1 MNNQDIIFRNGCRQ
15 WHTHLDRCIRAN
27 NVNEAKGLLAVISR
41 YLAQWK
47 ESLVAAKIETRAAQ
61 KRILECRA
69 KEASI
74 QMKLRMLGQ
83 LVKFAETSFAKKEN
97 NERRA
102 ERRELTMKE
111 ETVKEEE
118 DNGGDNE

>member
-15 WHTHLDRCIRAN
+15 WHTHLDRCIKAN
-27 NVNEAKGLLAVISR
+27 NVSEAKGLLAVISI
-41 YLAQWK
+41 YLSKWK
-47 ESLVAAKIETRAAQ
+47 ESLIAARAETRAAE
-61 KRILECRA
+61 KRTLECRA

-83 LVKFAETSFAKKEN
+83 LANFAEASFAKKEN

-102 ERRELTMKE
+102 ERRELILKE
-111 ETVKEEE
+111 ETVKKER

>member
-15 WHTHLDRCIRAN
+15 WHLHLDKCVKAN
-27 NVNEAKGLLAVISR
+27 NISEAKELLAIISR
-41 YLAQWK
+41 YLSQWK
-47 ESLVAAKIETRAAQ
+47 ESLTAAKNETRAAE
-61 KRILECRA
+61 KRTLECRA

-83 LVKFAETSFAKKEN
+83 LIGFAKTNFAKKEN
-97 NERRA
+97 DEYRA
-102 ERRELTMKE
+102 KQRELEK
-111 ETVKEEE
+111 ETVKKER